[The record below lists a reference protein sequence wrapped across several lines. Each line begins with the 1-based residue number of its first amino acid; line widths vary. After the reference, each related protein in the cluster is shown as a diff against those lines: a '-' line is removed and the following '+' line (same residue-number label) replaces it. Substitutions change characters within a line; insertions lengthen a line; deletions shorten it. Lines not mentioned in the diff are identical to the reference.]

1 MPPIP
6 PFKPLASMEGGNMTR
21 SELNAEVQRRAE
33 QQRDTHKTPD
43 MELIELTLR
52 VELLER
58 GEKIEDDIAK

>member
-1 MPPIP
+1 M
-6 PFKPLASMEGGNMTR
+6 KR

-33 QQRDTHKTPD
+33 QQRDTHKVPD

-58 GEKIEDDIAK
+58 GEKIEEDEG

>member
-1 MPPIP
+1 
-6 PFKPLASMEGGNMTR
+6 MTR

-33 QQRDTHKTPD
+33 QQRNTHNVPD

-58 GEKIEDDIAK
+58 GEIIEASVD

>member
-1 MPPIP
+1 
-6 PFKPLASMEGGNMTR
+6 MTR

-33 QQRDTHKTPD
+33 QQRNTHKAPD

-58 GEKIEDDIAK
+58 GEIIEAAVD